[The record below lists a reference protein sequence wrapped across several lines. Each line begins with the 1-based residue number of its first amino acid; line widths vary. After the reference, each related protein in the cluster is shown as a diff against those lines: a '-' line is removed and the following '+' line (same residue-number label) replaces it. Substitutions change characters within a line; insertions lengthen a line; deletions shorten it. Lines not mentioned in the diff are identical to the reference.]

1 MTGDVASEGVNLH
14 AQCHELIHYDIP
26 WSLIRIEQ
34 RNGRIDRYGQSVSPQ
49 ITTLLLDPS
58 DPRFSGDV
66 RVLTRLME
74 KEDQAH
80 RALGDAA
87 SLMGLYSGEKEET
100 AIREALA
107 AGQDIDDVV
116 PDADDALALDPMA
129 ALFATL
135 TGTAE
140 ARGGAD
146 GKPAGPDNSADPT
159 GPARPGA
166 PTAWRTGRAGL

>member
-1 MTGDVASEGVNLH
+1 M
-14 AQCHELIHYDIP
+14 
-26 WSLIRIEQ
+26 
-34 RNGRIDRYGQSVSPQ
+34 
-49 ITTLLLDPS
+49 TLLLDPS

-116 PDADDALALDPMA
+116 PDADIED
-129 ALFATL
+129 
-135 TGTAE
+135 
-140 ARGGAD
+140 R
-146 GKPAGPDNSADPT
+146 KSVV
-159 GPARPGA
+159 
-166 PTAWRTGRAGL
+166 

>member
-1 MTGDVASEGVNLH
+1 
-14 AQCHELIHYDIP
+14 
-26 WSLIRIEQ
+26 
-34 RNGRIDRYGQSVSPQ
+34 
-49 ITTLLLDPS
+49 
-58 DPRFSGDV
+58 
-66 RVLTRLME
+66 ME

-87 SLMGLYSGEKEET
+87 SLMGLYSGEKEEA

-140 ARGGAD
+140 ARGGGAS
-146 GKPAGPDNSADPT
+146 KPTGPDNSADPT